1 MTAIRYGNL
10 HVQLLV
16 QHGTRVDRVELETPA
31 PRLHVS
37 GLGQAT
43 PATGAPLVG
52 RGELLDR
59 LAGLAHPGWAVE
71 LRAACGFGKSSLLAA
86 LAARLAVSTA
96 APAVHL
102 RVGAQPPDD
111 ILDQLVGA
119 LFTAHQPFRP
129 TPQQRSGLLGNV
141 RAVVVLDDVTLEPQ
155 QLAEVAAALPQCLVL
170 LGNEQPVLDAG
181 GVSVALQGLAEPAGL
196 QLLARDLGRPLGPG
210 EADDAA
216 RLCAAVRGQPLRL
229 RHAAALAA
237 TGQHTLRGLA
247 DRAERDPAALDRLS
261 VHALADT
268 ERRVLAVLALA
279 AGAVLPGELVE
290 VISGVDDLASQL
302 DKLRRHGLVEQD
314 HDRFGLPRCLGAGY
328 RKLLV
333 ANLDIGAA
341 ARSLTSWLAQRDPSS
356 ADALGA
362 ASAAVQL
369 VGRLAERGDWPELAR
384 LAEVTARVLTLAGRW
399 ELCWQVLQQGLHAAQ
414 QLGDLA
420 AQARF
425 AHDLGS
431 MALCNDQ
438 LQQAE
443 ELLHH
448 ALALREQ
455 LGDHQGAALTRHNLE
470 LLTPPDHPPPRRSRR
485 GERRERW
492 RKRLPTLASLLGLL
506 VFLLILVLRVIAP
519 AQPSSTTTTLA
530 NPTTTATTT
539 ARTSP
544 PTTSVRGG
552 GPNAPGIGAPGAI
565 RFPPIAVGAATTR
578 AFPIGSTGT
587 GPLRLGG
594 FEVTGHNADFAVD
607 GHCRHLTLRPGQSCQ
622 PTVKFTPTAE
632 GSRRATL
639 IIHQNLPGPATHV
652 LLTGTGRPGTRPPLL
667 KPSQRDF
674 GSVNISPG
682 HPAGGHTF
690 TVVNPNTRP
699 LAITG
704 ANVTGDPAFSV
715 SKDGCS
721 TSTLAPQGSCIVT
734 VAFSPT
740 TLGART
746 GVLTISSAQGSS
758 STAKLTGSGFV
769 QLTLTVSGRGTVR
782 DDQGHTCSGPATC
795 TTRISASDQASI
807 TLTATPITATSTDP
821 GTDFLG
827 WGGACDHRDQESTC
841 PLNLTKDTAVSAK
854 FNPPVE

>member
-31 PRLHVS
+31 PRLRVS
-37 GLGQAT
+37 GLGQAA

-52 RGELLDR
+52 RGDLLDR

-86 LAARLAVSTA
+86 LATRLAASTA

-102 RVGAQPPDD
+102 RVGALPPDD

-119 LFTAHQPFRP
+119 LFTADQPFWP
-129 TPQQRSGLLGNV
+129 TSQQRSGLLGNV

-170 LGNEQPVLDAG
+170 LGSEQPVLDAG

-196 QLLARDLGRPLGPG
+196 QLIARDLGRPLGQS

-216 RLCAAVRGQPLRL
+216 RLCVAVRGQPLRL
-229 RHAAALAA
+229 RQAAALAA
-237 TGQHTLRGLA
+237 NGQHSLQRLA

-261 VHALADT
+261 VHALADN

-290 VISGVDDLASQL
+290 VISGVDDLATQL

-333 ANLDIGAA
+333 ANLDLGAA

-356 ADALGA
+356 TDALAA

-414 QLGDLA
+414 QLGDMA

-431 MALCNDQ
+431 MALCTDQ

-443 ELLHH
+443 ELLDR

-455 LGDHQGAALTRHNLE
+455 LGDHEGAALTRHNRE
-470 LLTPPDHPPPRRSRR
+470 LMTPPGPPPPPPPPDGRR
-485 GERRERW
+485 ERWERW

-506 VFLLILVLRVIAP
+506 VFLLILGLRVIAP
-519 AQPSSTTTTLA
+519 AQTTSTTTTSP
-530 NPTTTATTT
+530 NPTTTT
-539 ARTSP
+539 RTSP
-544 PTTSVRGG
+544 PTTSGRPG
-552 GPNAPGIGAPGAI
+552 GPGIATPGTV
-565 RFPPIAVGAATTR
+565 RFPSIVVGAATTR

-594 FEVTGHNADFAVD
+594 FEVTGDRADFAVD
-607 GHCRHLTLRPGQSCQ
+607 GHCRHLTLRPGQSCR
-622 PTVKFTPTAE
+622 PTVTFTPTAE
-632 GSRRATL
+632 GRRRATL
-639 IIHQNLPGPATHV
+639 VIHQNLPGPATRV
-652 LLTGTGRPGTRPPLL
+652 LLTGTGLPTTQPPRL
-667 KPSQRDF
+667 KPSRRHF
-674 GSVNISPG
+674 GSVDISAG
-682 HPAGGHTF
+682 HPSIGHTF

-699 LAITG
+699 LGITG

-721 TSTLAPQGSCIVT
+721 ASTLAPQGSCTVT
-734 VAFSPT
+734 VVFSPT
-740 TLGART
+740 RLGART
-746 GVLTISSAQGSS
+746 GILTISSAQGGS
-758 STAKLTGSGFV
+758 STAELTGSGFV
-769 QLTLTVSGRGTVR
+769 QLTLTVSKYGTVG

-795 TTRISASDQASI
+795 TTQISAPDQASI
-807 TLTATPITATSTDP
+807 TLTATPDYV
-821 GTDFLG
+821 GYFVG
-827 WGGACDHRDQESTC
+827 WGGACSGKEPTC
-841 PLNLTKDTAVSAK
+841 HLDLTEDTAVSAK
-854 FNPPVE
+854 FNTVE

>member
-16 QHGTRVDRVELETPA
+16 QHGTRLDRVELETPA
-31 PRLHVS
+31 PRLRVS
-37 GLGQAT
+37 GLGQA
-43 PATGAPLVG
+43 ALASGAPLVG

-59 LAGLAHPGWAVE
+59 LAGLARPGWAVE

-86 LAARLAVSTA
+86 LAARLAASTA

-102 RVGAQPPDD
+102 RVGAVPPDD
-111 ILDQLVGA
+111 VLDQLVGA
-119 LFTAHQPFRP
+119 LFIADQPVRP
-129 TPQQRSGLLGNV
+129 TPQQRAGLLGNV
-141 RAVVVLDDVTLEPQ
+141 RAVVVLDDVTLESQ
-155 QLAEVAAALPQCLVL
+155 QLAEIASALPQCLVL
-170 LGNEQPVLDAG
+170 IGSDSDQPVLDAG
-181 GVSVALQGLAEPAGL
+181 GVSVALPGLAEPAGL
-196 QLLARDLGRPLGPG
+196 QLLARDLGRPLDQG

-216 RLCAAVRGQPLRL
+216 WLCAAVRGQPLRL
-229 RHAAALAA
+229 RQAAALAA

-261 VHALADT
+261 VHALAAT

-290 VISGVDDLASQL
+290 VISGVDDLAAQL

-333 ANLDIGAA
+333 ANLDLGAS
-341 ARSLTSWLAQRDPSS
+341 ARSLTTWLAQRDPSS
-356 ADALGA
+356 ADALAA

-399 ELCWQVLQQGLHAAQ
+399 DLCRQVLQQGLHAAQ

-425 AHDLGS
+425 AHDLGA

-438 LQQAE
+438 LDQAE
-443 ELLHH
+443 ELLDR

-455 LGDHQGAALTRHNLE
+455 LGDHDGAALTRHNLE
-470 LLTPPDHPPPRRSRR
+470 VLTPQGPPPLPRPPDRRR
-485 GERRERW
+485 ERRERW

-506 VFLLILVLRVIAP
+506 VFLLVLGLRVIAP
-519 AQPSSTTTTLA
+519 AQPSSTTTTLP

-539 ARTSP
+539 TRTSP
-544 PTTSVRGG
+544 PTTSVRGR
-552 GPNAPGIGAPGAI
+552 GPNAPGIGAPGTI
-565 RFPPIAVGAATTR
+565 RFPPIVVGAATTR

-594 FEVTGHNADFAVD
+594 FEVTGDSADFAVD
-607 GHCRHLTLRPGQSCQ
+607 GHCRHLTLRPGRSCK
-622 PTVKFTPTAE
+622 PTVTFTPTAE

-639 IIHQNLPGPATHV
+639 VIHQNLPGPATHV
-652 LLTGTGRPGTRPPLL
+652 LLTGTGLPGTRPPLL
-667 KPSQRDF
+667 KPSQGDF

-682 HPAGGHTF
+682 HPSIGHTF

-721 TSTLAPQGSCIVT
+721 TSTLAPQGSCAVT

-740 TLGART
+740 TLGAKT

-758 STAKLTGSGFV
+758 STAKLAGRGFV
-769 QLTLTVSGRGTVR
+769 QLTLTVSKYGTVR

-795 TTRISASDQASI
+795 TTQISAPDQASI
-807 TLTATPITATSTDP
+807 TLTET
-821 GTDFLG
+821 GFFEG
-827 WGGACDHRDQESTC
+827 WGGACESRGLEPTC
-841 PLNLTKDTAVSAK
+841 HLDLTEDTAVTAEFTS
-854 FNPPVE
+854 VE

>member
-16 QHGTRVDRVELETPA
+16 QHGTRLDRVELETPA
-31 PRLHVS
+31 PRLRVS
-37 GLGQAT
+37 DLGQAAP
-43 PATGAPLVG
+43 PATDAPLVG

-71 LRAACGFGKSSLLAA
+71 LRAACGFGKSSLVAA
-86 LAARLAVSTA
+86 LAARLAASTA

-102 RVGAQPPDD
+102 RVGALPPDD

-119 LFTAHQPFRP
+119 LFTADQPVRP
-129 TPQQRSGLLGNV
+129 TPQQRTGLLGNV

-170 LGNEQPVLDAG
+170 LGSERPVLDAG
-181 GVSVALQGLAEPAGL
+181 GVSVALPGLAELAGL
-196 QLLARDLGRPLGPG
+196 QLLARDLGRPLGQG
-210 EADDAA
+210 EADAA
-216 RLCAAVRGQPLRL
+216 AGLCAAVRGQPLRL
-229 RHAAALAA
+229 RQAAALAA
-237 TGQHTLRGLA
+237 TGRHSLRGLA

-261 VHALADT
+261 VHALADS

-362 ASAAVQL
+362 AGAAVQL

-443 ELLHH
+443 ELLQH
-448 ALALREQ
+448 ALALRKQ
-455 LGDHQGAALTRHNLE
+455 LGDHQGAALSRHNLE
-470 LLTPPDHPPPRRSRR
+470 LLTRPDHPPPRRPRR

-506 VFLLILVLRVIAP
+506 VFLLVLGLRVIAP

-530 NPTTTATTT
+530 NPTTTDTTT

-594 FEVTGHNADFAVD
+594 FEVTGHSADFAVD
-607 GHCRHLTLRPGQSCQ
+607 GHCRHRTLRPGQSCQ
-622 PTVKFTPTAE
+622 PTVKFTATAE

-652 LLTGTGRPGTRPPLL
+652 LLTGTGRPGTPRPPLL

-682 HPAGGHTF
+682 HPSTSQTF
-690 TVVNPNTRP
+690 NVVNPNTRP

-721 TSTLAPQGSCIVT
+721 TSTLAPQGSCTVT

-769 QLTLTVSGRGTVR
+769 QLTLTVSGPGTVA
-782 DDQGHTCSGPATC
+782 DDQGHKCSGLATC
-795 TTRISASDQASI
+795 TTQISASDQASI
-807 TLTATPITATSTDP
+807 TLTATPTNP
-821 GTDFLG
+821 GSDFFLG
-827 WGGACDHRDQESTC
+827 WGGACDPRDQASTC
-841 PLNLTKDTAVSAK
+841 PLKLTKDTDVSAK
-854 FNPPVE
+854 FNPPIP

>member
-16 QHGTRVDRVELETPA
+16 QHGTRLDRVELEIPS
-31 PRLHVS
+31 PPLRVS

-52 RGELLDR
+52 RDHLLDR
-59 LAGLAHPGWAVE
+59 LAGLGHPGWAVE
-71 LRAACGFGKSSLLAA
+71 LRAACGFGKSSVLAA
-86 LAARLAVSTA
+86 LAARLAASTA

-102 RVGAQPPDD
+102 RVGALPLDD

-119 LFTAHQPFRP
+119 LFTADQPVRP
-129 TPQQRSGLLGNV
+129 TPQQRAGLLGAV
-141 RAVVVLDDVTLEPQ
+141 RAVVVLDDVTLESQ

-170 LGNEQPVLDAG
+170 IGSEQPVLDAG
-181 GVSVALQGLAEPAGL
+181 GVSVALAGLAEPAGV
-196 QLLARDLGRPLGPG
+196 QLIARDLGRPLGQ
-210 EADDAA
+210 EETDDAA

-229 RHAAALAA
+229 RQAAALAA
-237 TGQHTLRGLA
+237 TGQHSLQRLA

-290 VISGVDDLASQL
+290 VISGVDDLAVQL

-328 RKLLV
+328 RQLLV
-333 ANLDIGAA
+333 ANLDLGAV
-341 ARSLTSWLAQRDPSS
+341 ARSMTTWLAQRDPSS
-356 ADALGA
+356 ADALAA

-369 VGRLAERGDWPELAR
+369 VGRLAERGDWPALAR

-399 ELCWQVLQQGLHAAQ
+399 ELCRQVLQQGLHAAQ

-443 ELLHH
+443 ELLDR

-455 LGDHQGAALTRHNLE
+455 LGDHEGAALTRHNRE
-470 LLTPPDHPPPRRSRR
+470 LMTPKGPPPPPPPPDGRR
-485 GERRERW
+485 ERWERW

-506 VFLLILVLRVIAP
+506 VFLLVLGLRVIAP
-519 AQPSSTTTTLA
+519 AQPSSTTTTLP

-539 ARTSP
+539 TPTPTA
-544 PTTSVRGG
+544 TTSVRGS
-552 GPNAPGIGAPGAI
+552 GPNAPGIGAPGTI
-565 RFPPIAVGAATTR
+565 RFPSIVVGAATTR
-578 AFPIGSTGT
+578 TFPIASTGT

-594 FEVTGHNADFAVD
+594 FEVTGDRADFAVD
-607 GHCRHLTLRPGQSCQ
+607 GHCRHRTLRPGQSCR
-622 PTVKFTPTAE
+622 PTVTFTPTAE

-639 IIHQNLPGPATHV
+639 VIHQNLPGPATHV
-652 LLTGTGRPGTRPPLL
+652 LLTGTGLPGIRPPLL
-667 KPSQRDF
+667 KPGQWDF

-682 HPAGGHTF
+682 HPSGGHTF

-715 SKDGCS
+715 SRDGCS
-721 TSTLAPQGSCIVT
+721 TSTLAPQGSCTVT

-740 TLGART
+740 RLGART
-746 GVLTISSAQGSS
+746 GVLTASSAQGGS

-769 QLTLTVSGRGTVR
+769 QLTLTVSKYGTVG

-795 TTRISASDQASI
+795 TTQISAPDQASI
-807 TLTATPITATSTDP
+807 LLTATPADP
-821 GTDFLG
+821 GSDFLG
-827 WGGACDHRDQESTC
+827 WGGACDSRGQVPTC
-841 PLNLTKDTAVSAK
+841 HLDLTQDTAVSAK